1 MRDVEQKAQGGK
13 SGRDE
18 TQGNERIKKERVK
31 RDAFAD
37 RERREGG
44 GKMRMMTN
52 EDWCVCVGARGVEV
66 EPQRG

>member
-37 RERREGG
+37 REGRGG
-44 GKMRMMTN
+44 QN
-52 EDWCVCVGARGVEV
+52 ENDDK
-66 EPQRG
+66 